1 MKKFHF
7 VFRRSLAVNNYSFIG
22 QLLHHIVIFALVF
35 LPCFAYSAPF
45 CGWGKNHESIIQ
57 DPYFFQTC
65 LPYFEYIR
73 RVAVPMNIIKK
84 NDKPIDKGSL
94 GGNIITEP
102 IQADSNNNADSR
114 TDKTRENYIYAHP
127 FLVLLQLSVG
137 ALMGLFIGVFIF
149 LLLVGH
155 LEHFFSIGLL
165 RKLKILKCFYYD
177 PD

>member
-1 MKKFHF
+1 
-7 VFRRSLAVNNYSFIG
+7 
-22 QLLHHIVIFALVF
+22 
-35 LPCFAYSAPF
+35 
-45 CGWGKNHESIIQ
+45 
-57 DPYFFQTC
+57 
-65 LPYFEYIR
+65 
-73 RVAVPMNIIKK
+73 MNIIKK